1 MSTATQLTHGSA
13 PPSPRKPA
21 RPGLVRTRTLRT
33 AGMVLAMGVLVVTII
48 ASIMIGARGLAVG
61 TVLDALFS
69 PGDSTEHLI
78 IWELRVPRTVV
89 GLVVGPALGLAGAL
103 MQAFTRN
110 PLADPGI
117 LGVNAGA
124 GFFVTI
130 AVGVLGFT
138 DARAYVW
145 FALLGAGVVTML
157 VYLIG
162 SVGAS
167 SATPVQMTLA
177 GVALSAVLGGIASG
191 ISLKNPQAFDSMRFW
206 GAGSIGGRSWDV
218 VAVIAPLLLLGV
230 LLACAAAKP
239 LNALAMGDDVG
250 KSLGTN
256 ITGTRILVVLS
267 VTLLAGAATALAGP
281 IGFIGLMVPHIVRWF
296 VGPDQR
302 WILAYTL
309 VVSPILL
316 LVSDI
321 VGRVILPGGELRV
334 GLVTAVVGAPILILL
349 ARRKSVSGL

>member
-1 MSTATQLTHGSA
+1 MPAT
-13 PPSPRKPA
+13 RI
-21 RPGLVRTRTLRT
+21 PGRTRSIRLI
-33 AGMVLAMGVLVVTII
+33 GLLAAIVVLVVVTI
-48 ASIMIGARGLAVG
+48 ASIMVGAKDLTVGAVLA
-61 TVLDALFS
+61 ALFD
-69 PGDSTEHLI
+69 PDGSTNALI

-103 MQAFTRN
+103 IQAFTRN

-130 AVGVLGFT
+130 AIGVFGLTGPG
-138 DARAYVW
+138 AYVW
-145 FALLGAGVVTML
+145 FALLGAAVVTVL

-162 SVGAS
+162 STGRGVGS
-167 SATPVQMTLA
+167 PVQMTLA

-206 GAGSIGGRSWDV
+206 GAGSIGGRSLDV
-218 VAVIAPLLLLGV
+218 VAVIGPLILIGV
-230 LLACAAAKP
+230 VMAILVAKP

-250 KSLGTN
+250 RSLGASVMS
-256 ITGTRILVVLS
+256 TRIVVIVA
-267 VTLLAGAATALAGP
+267 VTLLAGGATALAGP

-302 WILAYTL
+302 WIMIYTL

-321 VGRVILPGGELRV
+321 VARVILPAGELRV
-334 GLVTAVVGAPILILL
+334 GLVTALVGAPILILL
-349 ARRKSVSGL
+349 ARRKKMSGL

>member
-1 MSTATQLTHGSA
+1 MNSTTQLISEGPPTQPRTRARHGAAS
-13 PPSPRKPA
+13 
-21 RPGLVRTRTLRT
+21 TRTLRT
-33 AGMVLAMGVLVVTII
+33 FGLLVSLGVLVVVTI
-48 ASIMIGARGLAVG
+48 ASIMVGARDLAIG
-61 TVLDALFS
+61 SVLEALFNPDGS
-69 PGDSTEHLI
+69 AEALI

-103 MQAFTRN
+103 IQAFTRN

-124 GFFVTI
+124 GFFVTL
-130 AVGVLGFT
+130 AVGVLGLT
-138 DARAYVW
+138 DPRAYVW
-145 FALLGAGVVTML
+145 FALLGAGVVTVL

-162 SVGAS
+162 SVGTGTAN
-167 SATPVQMTLA
+167 PMQMTLA

-191 ISLKNPQAFDSMRFW
+191 ISLKNPQAFDTLRFW
-206 GAGSIGGRSWDV
+206 GAGTIGGRALDV
-218 VAVIAPLLLLGV
+218 IAAIAPLIFIGVVLALLVAG
-230 LLACAAAKP
+230 P

-250 KSLGTN
+250 KSLGVRVA
-256 ITGTRILVVLS
+256 GTRVVVVVA
-267 VTLLAGAATALAGP
+267 VTVLAGAATALAGP
-281 IGFIGLMVPHIVRWF
+281 IGFVGLMVPHMVRWL

-316 LVSDI
+316 LGADI
-321 VGRVILPGGELRV
+321 LARVILPSGELRV

-349 ARRKSVSGL
+349 ARRKKVSGL